1 MHATKLIIYVSSF
14 CYFFT
19 LSYNLN
25 HHYTFC
31 EMYDN
36 FYLNRKLIIQAY
48 RSFFFSIDIIF
59 YFYFKEKRC
68 IILFEIFCDVVFS
81 Q

>member
-1 MHATKLIIYVSSF
+1 
-14 CYFFT
+14 
-19 LSYNLN
+19 
-25 HHYTFC
+25 
-31 EMYDN
+31 MYDN

-81 Q
+81 QWYNTYMYIIKWGVYYIYTNP